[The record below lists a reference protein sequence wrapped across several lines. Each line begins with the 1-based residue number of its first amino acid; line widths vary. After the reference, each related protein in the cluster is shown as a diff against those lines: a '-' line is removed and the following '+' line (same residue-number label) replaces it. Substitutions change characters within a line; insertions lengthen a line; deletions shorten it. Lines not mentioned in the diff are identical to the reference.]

1 MRLISIWLIFLI
13 LFGVSSVMFSCSP
26 SYTRDEWF
34 SEEKLDAAF
43 SADLPAPEGVNWL
56 YDGDSTVYTYLNNV
70 QYKTY
75 VQTLCDFLCAQDYT
89 YLGTRGA
96 QKSTL
101 AGLFTTYYFLPAT
114 TLSEFENAYGVGY
127 TFVYN
132 DGSMD
137 ESEKPVLT
145 ELQIERVD
153 TDTMKIDGETFSY
166 NTVIRLDSNS
176 DRYVIK
182 ATKILY
188 SKELYDRLLDGYRP
202 TQAYPGQEVVLRTL
216 PIMDADLK
224 IYWDEYT
231 PVRQTHAG
239 SDYWEYRFEVYGET
253 DIELSCKIDGGMLAQ
268 RKLTDFEPWMN
279 QLSVSQIER
288 AETVF
293 EYVGVGPGRLKDV
306 CITYDEQVISDL
318 LAAYRALSVQ
328 KIPHENGM
336 IDGGS
341 ALSVIF
347 YTGDGK
353 TYTLYFN
360 NGNYHTSGSE
370 EIYRAES
377 LPTIAN
383 TAQVTHANRFIVISG
398 EAQVFNAAGEAVG
411 TVDSIGDVTFV
422 DYPDGLFTFPE
433 GHTYTVQTEFGT
445 LFVYSDTVFSYD
457 DRFYQC
463 IMQNS

>member
-1 MRLISIWLIFLI
+1 MRLLSIWLIFLM
-13 LFGVSSVMFSCSP
+13 LFGVSSAMFSCSP

-43 SADLPAPEGVNWL
+43 CADLPAPEGVSWL

-70 QYKTY
+70 QYKDY
-75 VQTLCDFLCAQDYT
+75 VQTVCDYLCAQDYT

-101 AGLFTTYYFLPAT
+101 AGLFTTYYFRPT
-114 TLSEFENAYGVGY
+114 NVLSEFENEYGMGY

-137 ESEKPVLT
+137 ESEKPVLA

-166 NTVIRLDSNS
+166 NTVIRLDSDS

-182 ATKILY
+182 ATKIVY
-188 SKELYDRLLDGYRP
+188 SEELYELLLDGYRP

-224 IYWDEYT
+224 IYWDKYT
-231 PVRQTHAG
+231 PVRQTHAD
-239 SDYWEYRFEVYGET
+239 SDYWEYRFKVYGET
-253 DIELSCKIDGGMLAQ
+253 DIELSCKIVGGVLAQ
-268 RKLTDFEPWMN
+268 RKLTEFEPWLN
-279 QLSVSQIER
+279 RLNVSQIER
-288 AETVF
+288 VETVF
-293 EYVGVGPGRLKDV
+293 EYVGVAPGRLKDV
-306 CITYDEQVISDL
+306 CITYDEQAISDL
-318 LAAYRALSVQ
+318 LAAYGALSLRE
-328 KIPHENGM
+328 IPPEDGA
-336 IDGGS
+336 ICGGS

-360 NGNYHTSGSE
+360 NDNYQTSSS
-370 EIYRAES
+370 IYRAES

-383 TAQVTHANRFIVISG
+383 TAQVTHANRFIVING

-411 TVDSIGDVTFV
+411 TIDNIGDMTFV

-433 GHTYTVQTEFGT
+433 GYTHTVQTEFGT
-445 LFVYSDTVFSYD
+445 LFVYSDTVFSYN

-463 IMQNS
+463 IMHDE